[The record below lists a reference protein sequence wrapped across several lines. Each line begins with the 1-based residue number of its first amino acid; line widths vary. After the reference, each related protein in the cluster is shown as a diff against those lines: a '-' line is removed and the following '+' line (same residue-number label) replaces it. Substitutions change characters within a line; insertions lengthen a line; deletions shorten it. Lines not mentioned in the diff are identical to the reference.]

1 MTWATVARKEFAD
14 AVRSRMLWAIVV
26 VLAVM
31 TSLAAGLSRLIPEV
45 PADATLAVGA
55 AAQFAALLV
64 PILAL
69 IAAYL
74 AIAGERESG
83 SLKMLLGLPPSR
95 REVLTG
101 KFVGRSGVVAVGL
114 ALGFAVSGVA
124 TRVLYGD
131 LPLAGFLVVTALT
144 VLLGVAFV
152 GVAVGISAVTATR
165 ARAMTLAVAAY
176 LGLTLLWDLF
186 PQGLVLV
193 VTGAMPG
200 ETVPAWFLLVQA
212 LSPSGAYNALVQV
225 VLAGGPGA
233 MAARLAGPAPAYL
246 DPLVFLA
253 ILLAWTVV
261 PLLVG
266 YDRFRRADL
275 G

>member
-45 PADATLAVGA
+45 PVDATLAVGA

-74 AIAGERESG
+74 ALAGERESG
-83 SLKMLLGLPPSR
+83 SLKVLLGLPPSR
-95 REVLTG
+95 AEVLAG

-114 ALGFAVSGVA
+114 ALGFAVSGVT
-124 TRVLYGD
+124 TRLLYGD

-152 GVAVGISAVTATR
+152 GVAVGISAVTDTR

-225 VLAGGPGA
+225 VLAGGPAA
-233 MAARLAGPAPAYL
+233 MAARLAGPIPAYL
-246 DPLVFLA
+246 DPLVFLG

>member
-45 PADATLAVGA
+45 PVDATLAVGA

-74 AIAGERESG
+74 ALAGERESG
-83 SLKMLLGLPPSR
+83 SLKVLLGLPPSR
-95 REVLTG
+95 AEVLAG

-114 ALGFAVSGVA
+114 ALGFAVSGVT
-124 TRVLYGD
+124 TRLLYGD

-152 GVAVGISAVTATR
+152 GVAVGISAVTDTR

-225 VLAGGPGA
+225 VLAGGPAA
-233 MAARLAGPAPAYL
+233 MAARLAGPTPAYL
-246 DPLVFLA
+246 DPLVFLG